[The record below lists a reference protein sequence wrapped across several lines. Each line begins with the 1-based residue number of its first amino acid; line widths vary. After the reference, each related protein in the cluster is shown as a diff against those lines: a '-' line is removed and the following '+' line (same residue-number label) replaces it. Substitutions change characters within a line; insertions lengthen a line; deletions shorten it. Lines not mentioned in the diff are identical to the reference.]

1 MAALIRKPITWMV
14 LAEVVVV
21 VALVL
26 VAWNV
31 ATAATRTAV
40 QVQPVTQP
48 GATSG
53 SPPPSPDPAQLTSPA
68 QAGPLPG
75 LNLDTSFWRQRLDD
89 MNRDQVFFEQLE
101 WRVVHSAVDAM
112 QRYLETVVVPAV
124 QRAEHSRS

>member
-1 MAALIRKPITWMV
+1 MASLIRKPLTWMV
-14 LAEVVVV
+14 LAEIVVV

-31 ATAATRTAV
+31 VAGASRRPAPAPS
-40 QVQPVTQP
+40 QAQPADV
-48 GATSG
+48 ADNAS
-53 SPPPSPDPAQLTSPA
+53 PSPDIPQLNTPAQTA
-68 QAGPLPG
+68 PLPG
-75 LNLDTSFWRQRLDD
+75 LNLDSAFWRQRLDD

-124 QRAEHSRS
+124 RSAEHARG